1 MVRRFDAFFNEI
13 QKVLVRI
20 LEKKKEIGLFVCLS
34 HLAPNWGQVV
44 HSTKG
49 YFRKFNQGAVETGV

>member
-20 LEKKKEIGLFVCLS
+20 LEKKKGIGLFVC
-34 HLAPNWGQVV
+34 
-44 HSTKG
+44 
-49 YFRKFNQGAVETGV
+49 